1 MAQEITQV
9 WIAMLNEALGDD
21 IAQLWNQALLHE
33 HLVKLS
39 LLGIDQETPDSL
51 IQIVEHLLEVNLH
64 LILNDLVKDLEKA
77 MQVGI
82 ANFEGDHGA
91 FNCE

>member
-33 HLVKLS
+33 HLVKLAFLS
-39 LLGIDQETPDSL
+39 VNQKSSYRL
-51 IQIVEHLLEVNLH
+51 IQVIEDFLE
-64 LILNDLVKDLEKA
+64 I
-77 MQVGI
+77 GS
-82 ANFEGDHGA
+82 
-91 FNCE
+91 